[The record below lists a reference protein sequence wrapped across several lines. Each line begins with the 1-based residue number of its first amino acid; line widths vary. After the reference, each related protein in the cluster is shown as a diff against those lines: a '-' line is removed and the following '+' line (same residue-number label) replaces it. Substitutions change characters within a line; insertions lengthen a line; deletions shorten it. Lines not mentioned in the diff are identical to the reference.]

1 MALVWS
7 DEYVTG
13 IVEIDEQHKAIFR
26 AMGALAMSL
35 LQGKSN
41 TDVRNELK
49 QLATMLREHI
59 NYEELMMFEE
69 GCLSEVMWG
78 HSEDHQLFL
87 QHMQTASDEL
97 MSHDE
102 IRAFLRYAIFW
113 MRYHILTIDK
123 PVCSQFLAM
132 RNGVN
137 AEEAYSQSAAVVIDA
152 VPLLLGGMHQT
163 YSELYDSQ
171 LRVVHQNSHL
181 LDVQQKLKQTNQEL
195 EARVTHRT
203 NELMEANRKLQDEY
217 EKLQSLNQKLES
229 AQGQLLQSDKMA
241 AIGQLAAG
249 VAHEINN
256 PVGFVNANLGTLKS
270 YVDSLLSLISTFEQ
284 VSDEL
289 PAGVQKRLNDM
300 KEQIELDY
308 VRQDILD
315 LLTESADGLDR
326 VKQIVQDLKDFA
338 RAGESVWQDA
348 DLHRG
353 LDSTLN
359 VVWNEVKY
367 KAKVHKEYGNLP
379 LVRCVPAQVNQVF
392 MNMMIN
398 AAHAIDGMGE
408 ITLRTGLSGDEV
420 WISIT
425 DTGRGMSEAVRK
437 RIFEPF
443 FTTKP
448 VGKGTGLGLSL
459 AYSIIQKHKGH
470 IEVDSTEGV
479 GTTFTIYLPIAGKGE
494 PKDETKSEITAN
506 H

>member
-13 IVEIDEQHKAIFR
+13 VAEIDQQHKAIFR
-26 AMGALAMSL
+26 EMGSLAMSL
-35 LQGKSN
+35 LQGKN
-41 TDVRNELK
+41 YTDVQRELK
-49 QLATMLREHI
+49 QLALILREHI
-59 NYEELMMFEE
+59 NYEELMMFQE
-69 GCLSEVMWG
+69 GCLPEVIWG

-87 QHMQTASDEL
+87 QHLHTASNEL

-102 IRAFLRYAIFW
+102 IRAFLRYAVFW

-123 PVCSQFLAM
+123 PVCAQFLAM
-132 RNGVN
+132 RKGMSS
-137 AEEAYSQSAAVVIDA
+137 EEAYSQSAAVVIEA
-152 VPLLLGGMHQT
+152 VPLILGGLHQT

-181 LDVQQKLKQTNQEL
+181 LEVQQKLKQTNQEL
-195 EARVTHRT
+195 EERVTRRT
-203 NELMEANRKLQDEY
+203 NELTEANRKLQDEY
-217 EKLQSLNQKLES
+217 EKLQLLNQKLES

-270 YVDSLLSLISTFEQ
+270 YVDSLLLLISTFEQ

-289 PAGVQKRLNDM
+289 PAGVQQRLHEV
-300 KEQIELDY
+300 KENIELDY
-308 VRQDILD
+308 VRQDIIE
-315 LLTESADGLDR
+315 LLAESADGLDR

-338 RAGESVWQDA
+338 RAGESVWQDS

-359 VVWNEVKY
+359 VVWNELKY
-367 KAKVHKEYGNLP
+367 KAKVHKEYGDIP
-379 LVRCVPAQVNQVF
+379 LVRCVPAQINQVF

-398 AAHAIDGMGE
+398 AAHAIEGMGE
-408 ITLRTGLSGDEV
+408 ITLKTGRAGEEV

-425 DTGRGMSEAVRK
+425 DTGKGMSEAVRK

-443 FTTKP
+443 FTTKA
-448 VGKGTGLGLSL
+448 VGQGTGLGLSL

-470 IEVDSTEGV
+470 IDVVSTEGI

-494 PKDETKSEITAN
+494 PSAGSE
-506 H
+506 

>member
-1 MALVWS
+1 MALVWT

-13 IVEIDEQHKAIFR
+13 IPEIDAQHKAIFR
-26 AMGALAMSL
+26 EMGSLAMSL
-35 LQGKSN
+35 LQGKADA
-41 TDVRNELK
+41 DVQRELR
-49 QLATMLREHI
+49 QLAVTLREHI
-59 NYEELMMFEE
+59 NYEELMMFQE
-69 GCLSEVMWG
+69 GCLPEVMWG

-97 MSHDE
+97 MTHDE
-102 IRAFLRYAIFW
+102 IRAFLRYAVFW

-123 PVCSQFLAM
+123 PVCYQFMAM
-132 RNGVN
+132 RKGLS
-137 AEEAYSQSAAVVIDA
+137 AEEAYSQSAAIVIEA

-181 LDVQQKLKQTNQEL
+181 LEVQHKLKHTNQEL
-195 EARVTHRT
+195 EERVTNRT
-203 NELMEANRKLQDEY
+203 NELMEANRKLQGEY

-229 AQGQLLQSDKMA
+229 AQGQLLQSEKMA

-270 YVDSLLSLISTFEQ
+270 YVESLLSLISTFEQ

-289 PAGVQKRLNDM
+289 PTGVQKRLNEL
-300 KEQIELDY
+300 KENIELDY
-308 VRQDILD
+308 VRQDIIE
-315 LLTESADGLDR
+315 LLAESADGLDR

-359 VVWNEVKY
+359 VVWNELKY
-367 KAKVHKEYGNLP
+367 KAKVHKEYGVLP
-379 LVRCVPAQVNQVF
+379 LVRCVPTQINQVF
-392 MNMMIN
+392 MNCMIN
-398 AAHAIDGMGE
+398 AVHAIEGMGE
-408 ITLRTGLSGDEV
+408 ITLKTGTAGDEV
-420 WISIT
+420 WISVT
-425 DTGRGMSEAVRK
+425 DTGKGMSESVRK

-448 VGKGTGLGLSL
+448 VGQGTGLGLSL

-470 IEVDSTEGV
+470 IEVESTEGV
-479 GTTFTIYLPIAGKGE
+479 GTTFKIYLPIAGKGE
-494 PKDETKSEITAN
+494 QLPVDSE
-506 H
+506 

>member
-13 IVEIDEQHKAIFR
+13 VPEIDDQHKTIFR
-26 AMGALAMSL
+26 EMGSLAMSL
-35 LQGKSN
+35 LQGKS
-41 TDVRNELK
+41 DSEVQRELK
-49 QLATMLREHI
+49 QLAVTLHEHI
-59 NYEELMMFEE
+59 NYEELMMFQE

-87 QHMQTASDEL
+87 QHLQTASDTL

-102 IRAFLRYAIFW
+102 IRAFLRYAVFW

-123 PVCSQFLAM
+123 PVCYQFLAM
-132 RNGVN
+132 RKGLS
-137 AEEAYSQSAAVVIDA
+137 AEEAYSQSAGIVIEA

-181 LDVQQKLKQTNQEL
+181 LDVQHKLKHTNQEL
-195 EARVTHRT
+195 EERVTSRT
-203 NELMEANRKLQDEY
+203 NELTEANRKLQDEY

-229 AQGQLLQSDKMA
+229 AQGQLLQSEKMA

-289 PAGVQKRLNDM
+289 PVGVQRRLNEL
-300 KEQIELDY
+300 KENIELDY
-308 VRQDILD
+308 VRQDIIE
-315 LLTESADGLDR
+315 LLAESADGLDR

-359 VVWNEVKY
+359 VVWNELKY
-367 KAKVHKEYGNLP
+367 KAKVQKEYGALP
-379 LVRCVPAQVNQVF
+379 LVRCVPAQINQVF
-392 MNMMIN
+392 MNIMIN
-398 AAHAIDGMGE
+398 AAHAIEGMGE
-408 ITLRTGLSGDEV
+408 ITLKTGTAGDEV
-420 WISIT
+420 WISVT
-425 DTGRGMSEAVRK
+425 DTGKGMPEAVRK

-448 VGKGTGLGLSL
+448 VGQGTGLGLSL

-470 IEVDSTEGV
+470 IEVESTEGV
-479 GTTFTIYLPIAGKGE
+479 GTTFKVYLPIAGKGE
-494 PKDETKSEITAN
+494 PSTDSE
-506 H
+506 

>member
-13 IVEIDEQHKAIFR
+13 IPEIDQQHKAIFR
-26 AMGALAMSL
+26 EMGSLAMSL
-35 LQGKSN
+35 LQGKN
-41 TDVRNELK
+41 YTDVQRELK
-49 QLATMLREHI
+49 QLALILREHI
-59 NYEELMMFEE
+59 NYEELMMFQE
-69 GCLSEVMWG
+69 GCLPEVMWG

-87 QHMQTASDEL
+87 QHLHTASNEL
-97 MSHDE
+97 MNHDE
-102 IRAFLRYAIFW
+102 IRAFLRYAVFW

-123 PVCSQFLAM
+123 PVCAQFLAM
-132 RNGVN
+132 RKGMSS
-137 AEEAYSQSAAVVIDA
+137 EEAYSHSAAVIIEA
-152 VPLLLGGMHQT
+152 VPLLLGGLHQT

-181 LDVQQKLKQTNQEL
+181 LEVQQKLKQTNQEL
-195 EARVTHRT
+195 EERVTRRT
-203 NELMEANRKLQDEY
+203 NELTEANRKLQDEY
-217 EKLQSLNQKLES
+217 EKLQLLNQKLES

-270 YVDSLLSLISTFEQ
+270 YIDSLLLLISIFEQ
-284 VSDEL
+284 VSDEF
-289 PAGVQKRLNDM
+289 PAGIQQRLQEV
-300 KEQIELDY
+300 KENIELDY
-308 VRQDILD
+308 VRQDIIE
-315 LLTESADGLDR
+315 LLAESADGLDR

-338 RAGESVWQDA
+338 RAGESVWQNS

-359 VVWNEVKY
+359 VVWNELKY
-367 KAKVHKEYGNLP
+367 KAKVHKEYGEIP
-379 LVRCVPAQVNQVF
+379 LVRCVPAQINQVF

-408 ITLRTGLSGDEV
+408 ITLKTGREGEDV

-425 DTGRGMSEAVRK
+425 DTGKGMSEVVLK

-443 FTTKP
+443 FTTKA
-448 VGKGTGLGLSL
+448 VGQGTGLGLSL
-459 AYSIIQKHKGH
+459 AYSIIQKHKGR
-470 IEVDSTEGV
+470 IDVVSTEGI

-494 PKDETKSEITAN
+494 LSIAGE
-506 H
+506 